1 MNTKKTFFTLLKNAH
16 VIAPEDLGVKD
27 ILVAGEKIAMIG
39 EGLSLPAVY
48 DCEVVDCEGNYV
60 VPGFIDSHV
69 HLIGGGGEGG
79 YATRTPE
86 IQLTDITTSGV
97 TTVLGL
103 LGTDGVT
110 RHVASLLAKARG
122 LEDEG
127 ITAYIYSGSYEIP
140 TPTITGSVRNDIILI
155 DKVIGTG
162 EIAMCDHRSSQSP
175 KEAYQQI
182 TAEAR
187 VGGMLSGKAG
197 VVNMHLGDGE
207 DGLKMLYEITK
218 NGEIPKTQI
227 IPTHVNRNKR
237 LFKEAIEW
245 AKQGGIMDV
254 TSSVSP
260 ETGSSHSVKSSEAVK
275 QALEAGVNIEN
286 ITMSSDGNGSMP
298 IFDEAGNNIGVGVAS
313 QISILNEFR
322 DMVQK
327 ENIAITDAIKIITSN
342 IAKFT
347 KLYPRKGCLANNSD
361 ADILV
366 LDKDL
371 QLQHVWARG
380 THMVEN
386 GKPIVFGTFEK
397 DNRRY
402 AIKSG
407 RKIYHFLFIN
417 IFKHNKLILLFI

>member
-1 MNTKKTFFTLLKNAH
+1 MNTKKTFFTLLKNVH

-260 ETGSSHSVKSSEAVK
+260 ESGSSHSVKSSEAVK

-397 DNRRY
+397 R
-402 AIKSG
+402 
-407 RKIYHFLFIN
+407 
-417 IFKHNKLILLFI
+417 

>member
-245 AKQGGIMDV
+245 AKQGGIMDI

-260 ETGSSHSVKSSEAVK
+260 ESGSSHSVKSSEAVK

-313 QISILNEFR
+313 QISIFNEFR

-397 DNRRY
+397 R
-402 AIKSG
+402 
-407 RKIYHFLFIN
+407 
-417 IFKHNKLILLFI
+417 

>member
-260 ETGSSHSVKSSEAVK
+260 ESGSSHSVKSSEAVK

-322 DMVQK
+322 DMMQK

-397 DNRRY
+397 R
-402 AIKSG
+402 
-407 RKIYHFLFIN
+407 
-417 IFKHNKLILLFI
+417 

>member
-39 EGLSLPAVY
+39 EGLSLPAIY

-260 ETGSSHSVKSSEAVK
+260 ESGSSHSVKSSEAVK

-397 DNRRY
+397 RECT
-402 AIKSG
+402 
-407 RKIYHFLFIN
+407 F
-417 IFKHNKLILLFI
+417 

>member
-260 ETGSSHSVKSSEAVK
+260 KSGSSHSVKSSEAVK

-327 ENIAITDAIKIITSN
+327 ENIAITDAVKIITSN

-347 KLYPRKGCLANNSD
+347 KLYPKKGCLANNSD

-371 QLQHVWARG
+371 QLQHVWAKG

-397 DNRRY
+397 R
-402 AIKSG
+402 
-407 RKIYHFLFIN
+407 
-417 IFKHNKLILLFI
+417 

>member
-39 EGLSLPAVY
+39 EGLSLPAGY

-260 ETGSSHSVKSSEAVK
+260 ESGSSHSVKSSEAVK

-397 DNRRY
+397 R
-402 AIKSG
+402 
-407 RKIYHFLFIN
+407 
-417 IFKHNKLILLFI
+417 

>member
-110 RHVASLLAKARG
+110 RHIASLLAKARG

-260 ETGSSHSVKSSEAVK
+260 ESGSSHSVKSSEAVK

-397 DNRRY
+397 R
-402 AIKSG
+402 
-407 RKIYHFLFIN
+407 
-417 IFKHNKLILLFI
+417 

>member
-39 EGLSLPAVY
+39 KGLSLPAVY

-397 DNRRY
+397 R
-402 AIKSG
+402 
-407 RKIYHFLFIN
+407 
-417 IFKHNKLILLFI
+417 

>member
-245 AKQGGIMDV
+245 AKQGGVMDI

-260 ETGSSHSVKSSEAVK
+260 ESGSSHSVKSSEAVK

-397 DNRRY
+397 R
-402 AIKSG
+402 
-407 RKIYHFLFIN
+407 
-417 IFKHNKLILLFI
+417 

>member
-39 EGLSLPAVY
+39 EGLSLPAIY

-260 ETGSSHSVKSSEAVK
+260 ESGSSHSVKSSEAVK

-286 ITMSSDGNGSMP
+286 ITMSSDGNGSVP

-322 DMVQK
+322 DMMQK

-397 DNRRY
+397 R
-402 AIKSG
+402 
-407 RKIYHFLFIN
+407 
-417 IFKHNKLILLFI
+417 

>member
-110 RHVASLLAKARG
+110 RHVASLLAKARS

-245 AKQGGIMDV
+245 AKQGGIMDI

-260 ETGSSHSVKSSEAVK
+260 ESGSSHSVKSSEAVK

-397 DNRRY
+397 R
-402 AIKSG
+402 
-407 RKIYHFLFIN
+407 
-417 IFKHNKLILLFI
+417 

>member
-16 VIAPEDLGVKD
+16 VIAPEDLGVKN

-245 AKQGGIMDV
+245 AKQGGIMDI

-260 ETGSSHSVKSSEAVK
+260 ESGSSHSVKSSEAVK

-397 DNRRY
+397 R
-402 AIKSG
+402 
-407 RKIYHFLFIN
+407 
-417 IFKHNKLILLFI
+417 

>member
-260 ETGSSHSVKSSEAVK
+260 ESGSSHSVKSSEAVK

-327 ENIAITDAIKIITSN
+327 ENIAIMDAIKIITSN

-347 KLYPRKGCLANNSD
+347 KLYPKKGCLANNSD

-366 LDKDL
+366 LDKNL

-397 DNRRY
+397 R
-402 AIKSG
+402 
-407 RKIYHFLFIN
+407 
-417 IFKHNKLILLFI
+417 

>member
-260 ETGSSHSVKSSEAVK
+260 ESGSSHSVKSSEAVK

-327 ENIAITDAIKIITSN
+327 ENIAITDAIKITTSN

-397 DNRRY
+397 R
-402 AIKSG
+402 
-407 RKIYHFLFIN
+407 
-417 IFKHNKLILLFI
+417 

>member
-260 ETGSSHSVKSSEAVK
+260 ESGSSHSVKSSEAVK

-347 KLYPRKGCLANNSD
+347 KLYPRKGCLTNNSD

-397 DNRRY
+397 R
-402 AIKSG
+402 
-407 RKIYHFLFIN
+407 
-417 IFKHNKLILLFI
+417 

>member
-254 TSSVSP
+254 TSSISP
-260 ETGSSHSVKSSEAVK
+260 ESGSSHSVKSSEAVK

-397 DNRRY
+397 R
-402 AIKSG
+402 
-407 RKIYHFLFIN
+407 
-417 IFKHNKLILLFI
+417 

>member
-260 ETGSSHSVKSSEAVK
+260 ESGSSHSVKSSEAVK

-347 KLYPRKGCLANNSD
+347 KLYPRKGCLVNNSD

-371 QLQHVWARG
+371 RLQHVWARG

-397 DNRRY
+397 R
-402 AIKSG
+402 
-407 RKIYHFLFIN
+407 
-417 IFKHNKLILLFI
+417 

>member
-48 DCEVVDCEGNYV
+48 DCEVVDCEDNYV

-260 ETGSSHSVKSSEAVK
+260 ESGSSHSVKSSEAVK

-397 DNRRY
+397 R
-402 AIKSG
+402 
-407 RKIYHFLFIN
+407 
-417 IFKHNKLILLFI
+417 

>member
-16 VIAPEDLGVKD
+16 IIAPEDLGVKD

-397 DNRRY
+397 R
-402 AIKSG
+402 
-407 RKIYHFLFIN
+407 
-417 IFKHNKLILLFI
+417 

>member
-260 ETGSSHSVKSSEAVK
+260 ESGSSHSVKSSEAVK

-386 GKPIVFGTFEK
+386 GKPFVYGTFEK
-397 DNRRY
+397 R
-402 AIKSG
+402 
-407 RKIYHFLFIN
+407 
-417 IFKHNKLILLFI
+417 

>member
-39 EGLSLPAVY
+39 EGLSLPAIY

-260 ETGSSHSVKSSEAVK
+260 ESGSSHSVKSSEAVK

-327 ENIAITDAIKIITSN
+327 ENIAITDAIKIITRN

-397 DNRRY
+397 R
-402 AIKSG
+402 
-407 RKIYHFLFIN
+407 
-417 IFKHNKLILLFI
+417 

>member
-39 EGLSLPAVY
+39 EGLSLPAIY

-260 ETGSSHSVKSSEAVK
+260 ESGSSHSVKSSEAVK

-397 DNRRY
+397 R
-402 AIKSG
+402 
-407 RKIYHFLFIN
+407 
-417 IFKHNKLILLFI
+417 

>member
-39 EGLSLPAVY
+39 EGLSLPAIY

-162 EIAMCDHRSSQSP
+162 EIAMCDHRASQSP

-260 ETGSSHSVKSSEAVK
+260 ESGSSHSVKSSEAVK

-397 DNRRY
+397 R
-402 AIKSG
+402 
-407 RKIYHFLFIN
+407 
-417 IFKHNKLILLFI
+417 

>member
-260 ETGSSHSVKSSEAVK
+260 ESGSSHSVKSSEAVK

-380 THMVEN
+380 THMIEN

-397 DNRRY
+397 R
-402 AIKSG
+402 
-407 RKIYHFLFIN
+407 
-417 IFKHNKLILLFI
+417 

>member
-245 AKQGGIMDV
+245 AKQGGILDV

-397 DNRRY
+397 R
-402 AIKSG
+402 
-407 RKIYHFLFIN
+407 
-417 IFKHNKLILLFI
+417 

>member
-227 IPTHVNRNKR
+227 IPTHVNRNKH

-397 DNRRY
+397 R
-402 AIKSG
+402 
-407 RKIYHFLFIN
+407 
-417 IFKHNKLILLFI
+417 

>member
-197 VVNMHLGDGE
+197 IVNMHLGDGE

-260 ETGSSHSVKSSEAVK
+260 ESGSSHSVKSSEAVK

-397 DNRRY
+397 R
-402 AIKSG
+402 
-407 RKIYHFLFIN
+407 
-417 IFKHNKLILLFI
+417 

>member
-227 IPTHVNRNKR
+227 IPTHVNRNKH

-245 AKQGGIMDV
+245 AKQGGIMDI

-397 DNRRY
+397 R
-402 AIKSG
+402 
-407 RKIYHFLFIN
+407 
-417 IFKHNKLILLFI
+417 

>member
-260 ETGSSHSVKSSEAVK
+260 ESGSTHSVKSSEAVK

-397 DNRRY
+397 R
-402 AIKSG
+402 
-407 RKIYHFLFIN
+407 
-417 IFKHNKLILLFI
+417 

>member
-39 EGLSLPAVY
+39 EGLSLPAIY

-162 EIAMCDHRSSQSP
+162 ESAMCDHRSSQSP

-397 DNRRY
+397 R
-402 AIKSG
+402 
-407 RKIYHFLFIN
+407 
-417 IFKHNKLILLFI
+417 

>member
-260 ETGSSHSVKSSEAVK
+260 ESGSSHSVKSSEAVK

-397 DNRRY
+397 R
-402 AIKSG
+402 
-407 RKIYHFLFIN
+407 
-417 IFKHNKLILLFI
+417 